1 MLFGVGF
8 YHRTELKE
16 GRREVISFI
25 FIKGLFD
32 IYTAD
37 GLFLVCFAGHKKQE
51 LASVDTG
58 QPFTHPPAHDLP
70 FQRFQAGME
79 SLSPVLPTGVLWH
92 YNQSVCF
99 PFPQSHVQ

>member
-37 GLFLVCFAGHKKQE
+37 GLFLVCFVGHKKQE

-58 QPFTHPPAHDLP
+58 QPLHSSTCSGFAFSEVPGRDGASISSPSHRH
-70 FQRFQAGME
+70 
-79 SLSPVLPTGVLWH
+79 SLAL
-92 YNQSVCF
+92 
-99 PFPQSHVQ
+99 